1 MQIEKRL
8 STNPKTKPEDSTLVF
23 GKAFTDHMFVMDY
36 TQGKGWHSA
45 RIVPYAPFEIEPS
58 AMVLHYGQAVFEGL
72 KAYNSVDGKVL
83 LFRPRANFQRMN
95 ISDERL
101 CIPELDVDFAVEA
114 LKELIKTDKDWI
126 PKSEGTS
133 LYLRPFVIATEASL
147 GVHPAYEY
155 KFMIIMSPVGAY
167 YPEGINPVR
176 IYIEDEYV
184 RAVKG
189 GIGFTK
195 ATANYASSLKGQQK
209 AKELGYTQVL
219 WLDGVHRK
227 YIEEVG
233 TMNVFFKINGE
244 LVTPALGGSILPG
257 ITRDSVITL
266 AKHWGIPVSERLIEI
281 DEIVAAYKNG
291 TLEEAFGTGTA
302 AVVSPIGSL
311 TYNGEEMTVADGKTG
326 PICQKI
332 YDCLTSIQY
341 GKVKDEFGWVEEVL

>member
-1 MQIEKRL
+1 MKIEKYL
-8 STNPKTKPEDSTLVF
+8 TTNPKTKPKDDTLVF
-23 GKAFTDHMFVMDY
+23 GKVFSDHMFVMDY
-36 TQGKGWHSA
+36 AEDKGWYDA
-45 RIVPYAPFEIEPS
+45 KIVTYAPLEIYPS

-72 KAYNSVDGKVL
+72 KCYATQDGRIL
-83 LFRPRANFQRMN
+83 LFRPQMNFKRMN
-95 ISDERL
+95 TSDDRL
-101 CIPELDVDFAVEA
+101 CIPSFDEEFVLQA
-114 LKELIKTDKDWI
+114 LKELIKVDKDWI
-126 PKSEGTS
+126 PKTEGTS

-147 GVHPAYEY
+147 GVHPSYSY

-167 YPEGINPVR
+167 YPEGINPVK

-195 ATANYASSLKGQQK
+195 ATANYAMSLKGQQK
-209 AKELGYTQVL
+209 AKSLGYTQVL

-244 LVTPALGGSILPG
+244 LITPMLSGSILPG
-257 ITRDSVITL
+257 VTRDSVITL
-266 AKHWGIPVSERLIEI
+266 VKHWGIPVVERMIDV
-281 DEIVAAYKNG
+281 DEIMEANANG

-311 TYNGEEMTVADGKTG
+311 NYGGKLITIADGKTG
-326 PICQKI
+326 NLCQRI
-332 YDCLTSIQY
+332 YDHLTAIQY
-341 GKVKDEFGWVEEVL
+341 GKIKDEFGWIEEVN